1 MASKSSDQ
9 WLREH
14 FSDPYVKQAQKAGY
28 RSRAVYKLIE
38 MDDRDHFLRP
48 GMVVVDLGAAPGGWS
63 QIASNRVGK
72 NGTVVALD
80 LLPIE
85 PISNVTILQ
94 GDFTTEDTLNQLLA
108 VLPGPVDVIL
118 SDMAPNMSGHDSV
131 DVPKA
136 LYLSELALDFAMAH
150 LKPDGVML
158 MKIFQGEGFQ
168 EFYALLK
175 RQFKTTAIRKPK
187 ASRGRSREIYVLAKG
202 FKALDR

>member
-9 WLREH
+9 WLKEH

-28 RSRAVYKLIE
+28 RSRAVYKLMEI
-38 MDDRDHFLRP
+38 DDRDHLLRP

-85 PISNVTILQ
+85 PIPNVMILQ
-94 GDFTTEDTLNQLLA
+94 GDFSSEETLNQLLA
-108 VLPGPVDVIL
+108 VLPGAVDVIL

-131 DVPKA
+131 DVPRA
-136 LYLSELALDFAMAH
+136 MYLSELALDFAMAH
-150 LKPDGVML
+150 LKPDGAML

-175 RQFKTTAIRKPK
+175 RQFKTTTIRKPK

-202 FKALDR
+202 FKGP